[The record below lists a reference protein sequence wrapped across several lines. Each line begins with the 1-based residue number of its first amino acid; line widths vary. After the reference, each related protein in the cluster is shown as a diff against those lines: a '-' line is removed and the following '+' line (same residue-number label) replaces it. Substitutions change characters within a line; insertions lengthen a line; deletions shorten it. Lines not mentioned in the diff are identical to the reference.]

1 MPSKISIILCTYNEV
16 NYIKNTILELEKN
29 IPNLELLIIDDNST
43 DGTLELINQLNED
56 KRIKVIVRKKSRGL
70 ASAFLRGLIESS
82 GDYIGWLDTNMSE
95 LIPNF
100 KIMEELIVSGNDIV
114 HLSRYIEGGIDKRNT
129 LRSLSSKYFN
139 SFCRLILRG
148 PVTDYTSGI
157 FLMKKKV
164 VDEVTFLGYGH
175 GDFYIE
181 FMYNAHKKG
190 LKIKEIPFVQ
200 KKDDDFGLSKSAPNL
215 VKFFYLG
222 IKYFIRIFATIIRKN
237 W

>member
-1 MPSKISIILCTYNEV
+1 MIENSILLCTFNEGK
-16 NYIKNTILELEKN
+16 YIKETVLNLEKN
-29 IPNLELLIIDDNST
+29 IPNLEIIIVDDNSSDDT
-43 DGTLELINQLNED
+43 ISILDNLDTKSSLKII
-56 KRIKVIVRKKSRGL
+56 KRTKTRSLG
-70 ASAFLRGLIESS
+70 SAFQRALIESQ
-82 GDYIGWLDTNMSE
+82 GANIGWLDTNMSE

-100 KIMEELIVSGNDIV
+100 KVMEELLNSDNDIV
-114 HLSRYIEGGIDKRNT
+114 HLSRYIDGGIDKRNI

-139 SFCRLILRG
+139 TCCRLILRG

-157 FLMKKKV
+157 FLMKRKV
-164 VDEVTFLGYGH
+164 IDEVTFLGYGH

-222 IKYFIRIFATIIRKN
+222 IKYFIRIFTTVLRN
-237 W
+237 N